1 MGKAECR
8 FYSNLSLGWVYPRIR
23 RRMQLSTFSWVW
35 VSSTKEVKE
44 NGEKEIKRI
53 NIRDNFCISTEWFQ
67 EPDGRI
73 ISPLLFFLWSTY
85 WQFSLSDH
93 VKRPSRFH
101 RSMFFLT
108 WKMWRFLE
116 RKKLSSSSI
125 VNVRLIIVRLL
136 MTGDHSLSLAIGLIP
151 GTILSSCADNLF
163 HLLHCHSVSFIAL
176 AIPVISMAIPCTTYG
191 IPFFLHGH
199 PVDFIFIP

>member
-8 FYSNLSLGWVYPRIR
+8 FYSNFSLGWVYPRIR
-23 RRMQLSTFSWVW
+23 RRMQIVNVL
-35 VSSTKEVKE
+35 VSLGFLHRRSKRKRRE
-44 NGEKEIKRI
+44 GEIKRV
-53 NIRDNFCISTEWFQ
+53 NMRDNFCISTEWFQ

-108 WKMWRFLE
+108 WKILRVLRKNEIILLIDSYCKINYCKITYDWRSFLVFGFWSDS
-116 RKKLSSSSI
+116 RKY
-125 VNVRLIIVRLL
+125 
-136 MTGDHSLSLAIGLIP
+136 T
-151 GTILSSCADNLF
+151 
-163 HLLHCHSVSFIAL
+163 
-176 AIPVISMAIPCTTYG
+176 VIMCWYCS
-191 IPFFLHGH
+191 
-199 PVDFIFIP
+199 IFIL